1 MLLKNANKQLAENKQ
16 VVLTAVSND
25 GLALQYAAVN
35 LKYDEDIVKAAI
47 TQNAQAINFAD

>member
-47 TQNAQAINFAD
+47 TQNAQAIKFAD